1 MNIALWNYLR
11 RITMDNIYLT
21 EYDKDGLLY
30 AGPRIKARTLTEA
43 EKKAQLMQVRVI
55 GRLVFELENFEMN

>member
-1 MNIALWNYLR
+1 
-11 RITMDNIYLT
+11 MDNIYLT